1 MANLIKKIIELFKT
15 NTSGSVIG
23 IDFGSS
29 AIKVVQLKSKNGRAV
44 LETYGSISLGPYDEL
59 DVGQTTNL
67 SVDKLSEAL
76 NDLLKES
83 NVTTKNAILSIPAR
97 ASLIF
102 VIELPSSIKENELPD
117 VVPIESRKYIPVPIS
132 EVSLDWWIIPSEE
145 QYLGKSSDDS
155 FKNKKEKIKVLVVA
169 IRNDIIDKYKDI
181 IKNTGLLSSS
191 FEMEVFSSIRSSFN
205 RELSSA
211 LLFDMGALKTKLSIV
226 EYGVVRDFHT
236 INRGSQDITNNLSK
250 SLGISFSQA
259 EEIKREF
266 GLTGNPADRN
276 IAEAMKLIVDYILSE
291 SNSVVLNYEKKYN
304 KTISKI
310 ILIGGGILLKD
321 FPALAAKNFKS
332 EIVIGDPFNKINT
345 PAFLDNVLKQ
355 AGPEFSV
362 AVGLALRRLQ

>member
-132 EVSLDWWIIPSEE
+132 EVSLDWWIIPSE
-145 QYLGKSSDDS
+145 
-155 FKNKKEKIKVLVVA
+155 
-169 IRNDIIDKYKDI
+169 
-181 IKNTGLLSSS
+181 
-191 FEMEVFSSIRSSFN
+191 
-205 RELSSA
+205 
-211 LLFDMGALKTKLSIV
+211 
-226 EYGVVRDFHT
+226 
-236 INRGSQDITNNLSK
+236 
-250 SLGISFSQA
+250 
-259 EEIKREF
+259 
-266 GLTGNPADRN
+266 
-276 IAEAMKLIVDYILSE
+276 
-291 SNSVVLNYEKKYN
+291 
-304 KTISKI
+304 
-310 ILIGGGILLKD
+310 
-321 FPALAAKNFKS
+321 
-332 EIVIGDPFNKINT
+332 
-345 PAFLDNVLKQ
+345 
-355 AGPEFSV
+355 
-362 AVGLALRRLQ
+362 